1 MAGRVYVNTFGENDS
16 KVFSTQENY
25 HYQIMQALTER
36 GYAKVQGS
44 ILKGEE
50 RRMGP
55 EGGFI
60 VHVSL
65 AKGGKAVFFMT
76 QDEAT
81 ADRVAESLKLSV
93 PGIALHPATLVDAP
107 E

>member
-36 GYAKVQGS
+36 GYAKVEGGV
-44 ILKGEE
+44 LKGEE
-50 RRMGP
+50 KWMGP

-60 VHVSL
+60 VHASL
-65 AKGGKAVFFMT
+65 AKGGKAVFFMAR
-76 QDEAT
+76 DKAT
-81 ADRVAESLKLSV
+81 VDRVTEALRLSI
-93 PGIALHPATLVDAP
+93 PGITLHPAEPVSVP